1 MELVEGP
8 TLADRIAEGP
18 IPVDD
23 ALAITKQIAEALEAA
38 HEQGIVHRDLK
49 PANIK
54 VRPDGTVKVLDFGL
68 AKAVEPAAALA
79 PDVTQSPTITTPAVS
94 RLGML
99 LGTAAYMSPEQ
110 ARGQPVDP
118 RTDVWAL
125 GCVLYEM
132 LTGAPAFPGAD
143 AAGILARVLEREPD
157 WTRLPDVTPAVQR
170 LLRLCLAKDRK
181 NRRQTAA
188 DVRIDIDHA
197 RRSEAAEFPAPPA
210 ARHASFR
217 WLIVG
222 AVVAVAV
229 AVYAIR
235 SFRFTQPSQ
244 TELRVEILTPS
255 TLTPFQ
261 FALSP
266 DGRYIVFVVSAD
278 GPPRLWLRALDRTDA
293 RPLTG
298 TTGRKTHSG
307 HRMANRLGSSRQGR
321 CTVSTSP
328 TAHDKRS
335 R

>member
-79 PDVTQSPTITTPAVS
+79 PDVTRSPTITTPAVS

-132 LTGAPAFPGAD
+132 LTGAPAFPGGD
-143 AAGILARVLEREPD
+143 AAGILARVLEGEPD
-157 WTRLPDVTPAVQR
+157 WTRLPDVTPLVQR

-197 RRSEAAEFPAPPA
+197 RRSEAAEFPASPT

-266 DGRYIVFVVSAD
+266 DGRHIVFVASAD
-278 GPPRLWLRALDRTDA
+278 GPPRLWLRALD
-293 RPLTG
+293 
-298 TTGRKTHSG
+298 
-307 HRMANRLGSSRQGR
+307 
-321 CTVSTSP
+321 ST
-328 TAHDKRS
+328 
-335 R
+335 